1 VIGYLAIVQESDY
14 AGFRSRGISLV
25 HQIAVAGPFL
35 RQRPLSKGMQVIM
48 DDNPIIWLTKDLVS

>member
-1 VIGYLAIVQESDY
+1 VNRQRHGSFGRPELPP
-14 AGFRSRGISLV
+14 R
-25 HQIAVAGPFL
+25 PTFL